1 METWNISAKFT
12 NDKLKSGDIIDKID
26 VFEDQID
33 SWVLLHANALCDDK
47 YNFRQQSGFAVLML
61 VSTYFEAME
70 SFYAGIES
78 KGKSKEFFRKGFLR
92 VFSELPEILKQKRY
106 QTPQNLAEEIANE
119 VYEQLRCGLF
129 HEATTKSKV
138 MIREDT
144 AAVGFMV
151 EDMTNNL
158 GSIVI
163 DSIKFL
169 ARVENH
175 FHEYIG
181 ELRNPNEILLR
192 QNFEKLFDLKMSR
205 PRPVMPPPGQN

>member
-78 KGKSKEFFRKGFLR
+78 KGKSKEFSRKGFLR

-205 PRPVMPPPGQN
+205 SRPVMPPPGQN